1 MWITPIMAP
10 KRKRTLNEEGR
21 VFNEEWGVQY
31 FLVPNKDKMC
41 CLLCDATISCMKKYN
56 VKLHYE
62 THEKHKHF
70 QLEGEER
77 KVAFERL
84 KKKRASVANV

>member
-21 VFNEEWGVQY
+21 VFTEEWRVQY

-56 VKLHYE
+56 VKLRYE
-62 THEKHKHF
+62 THEKRKHF

-84 KKKRASVANV
+84 KKKRASAANV